1 MNYEKIITEI
11 KSVREFTKKKVDTN
25 LVSMII
31 DNLSSLNKLND
42 TDLEF
47 AVIEDGKKFA
57 EDFDGKIGYF
67 GKIIPAPAY
76 VLVFGKNDAASKIN
90 AGYCMEWIRFSL
102 WNAGLGSCWISTV
115 DNVDYASLFA
125 KKEGVTLLGCLG
137 IGEEYSGI
145 FRKNTGKT
153 SDRKGIAEFVYKN
166 SWKEEMTWEE
176 LEQLGLAEVF
186 YLTKLA
192 PSWGNEQPWAFM
204 IDKNECKLFIN
215 KKEDKNFSIDT
226 GIISLFFIKACETKG
241 LKVKAIFPDAT
252 NAEKYEDFECQV
264 TFVL

>member
-11 KSVREFTKKKVDTN
+11 KSVREFTKKEVDTG

-31 DNLSSLNKLND
+31 DNLSAQNKLND

-47 AVIEDGKKFA
+47 AVIADGKKFA
-57 EDFDGKIGYF
+57 QDFDGKIGYF

-76 VLVFGKNDAASKIN
+76 ILVFGKNEIASKIN
-90 AGYCMEWIRFSL
+90 AGYCMEWIRFAL
-102 WNAGLGSCWISTV
+102 WNSGVGSCWISTME
-115 DNVDYASLFA
+115 DVDYTTLFA
-125 KKEGVTLLGCLG
+125 KKDGTTLLGCLG

-153 SDRKGIAEFVYKN
+153 SERKGIAEFVYN
-166 SWKEEMTWEE
+166 HNWKEEITWEE

-215 KKEDKNFSIDT
+215 RKEDKNFSIDT
-226 GIISLFFIKACETKG
+226 GIISLFFTKACEVKG
-241 LKVKAIFPDAT
+241 LKVKAVFPEEGA
-252 NAEKYEDFECQV
+252 AEKYEDFECQV
-264 TFVL
+264 KFVL